1 MKITAFCLGMMNM
14 AGQQRPN
21 VPQQHQ
27 QQQRGPGMSALEAQL
42 NKPPNQMPGASGN
55 PGMKPNQRDIWQGD
69 LKWKNPK
76 SDSSQEPAMHSLLCR
91 ITSQVKQ
98 QNNEP
103 EVRSENWPQH
113 LVMQLIPKSLVS
125 TIGKKI
131 FLMITHYDI
140 RVKSHEID

>member
-69 LKWKNPK
+69 LKCKFPK
-76 SDSSQEPAMHSLLCR
+76 SDSSQELHSR
-91 ITSQVKQ
+91 ITSEVKQ
-98 QNNEP
+98 QNKGLD
-103 EVRSENWPQH
+103 VRSENWPQH
-113 LVMQLIPKSLVS
+113 LVMQLIPKSLEN
-125 TIGKKI
+125 IKRKKNHI
-131 FLMITHYDI
+131 Y
-140 RVKSHEID
+140 

>member
-1 MKITAFCLGMMNM
+1 MMNM

-125 TIGKKI
+125 TIGKKM
-131 FLMITHYDI
+131 FLIITHYYI

>member
-1 MKITAFCLGMMNM
+1 MQPIG
-14 AGQQRPN
+14 AGD
-21 VPQQHQ
+21 
-27 QQQRGPGMSALEAQL
+27 
-42 NKPPNQMPGASGN
+42 N

-76 SDSSQEPAMHSLLCR
+76 SDSSQEPAMHSLICR

-98 QNNEP
+98 QNDEP

-125 TIGKKI
+125 TIGKKKLIALFNMFSSKSSKMIPI
-131 FLMITHYDI
+131 FL
-140 RVKSHEID
+140 

>member
-69 LKWKNPK
+69 LKWKIPK
-76 SDSSQEPAMHSLLCR
+76 SDSSQELHSR
-91 ITSQVKQ
+91 ITSEVKQ
-98 QNNEP
+98 QNKGLD
-103 EVRSENWPQH
+103 VRSENWPQH
-113 LVMQLIPKSLVS
+113 LVMQLIPKSLEN
-125 TIGKKI
+125 IKRKKNHI
-131 FLMITHYDI
+131 Y
-140 RVKSHEID
+140 